1 MSQFN
6 KKSEHFRK
14 ESNSKITDN
23 LHDRKEIKCGEYI
36 ATTYKQN
43 AISTIF
49 ANFIAESGKNLS
61 VDEMDKLVKFLNNY
75 TQEELKFAAI
85 TSACKLVAKK
95 RGLTLDQQML
105 MWIPL
110 SWREE

>member
-23 LHDRKEIKCGEYI
+23 LHDRKEIKCGEYV
-36 ATTYKQN
+36 ATTYKKN
-43 AISTIF
+43 AVSTIF

-61 VDEMDKLVKFLNNY
+61 VDEISALIKNKIQKLIEGEIV
-75 TQEELKFAAI
+75 
-85 TSACKLVAKK
+85 
-95 RGLTLDQQML
+95 
-105 MWIPL
+105 
-110 SWREE
+110 